1 MAGAFDALRTDQV
14 GSLLRPEQLKS
25 AWAEFDRGE
34 LDERDLAVI
43 QADAVADV
51 IGAQVSLGVSPVT
64 DGEFWR
70 RGFQETFV
78 NSVSGYA
85 PLVEAA
91 AASIEAGG
99 QVESGIIPETTYV
112 RRQAVTER
120 VQLSENRLLEEFTR
134 DVRTSETW

>member
-1 MAGAFDALRTDQV
+1 MPGEFDGLRTDQV
-14 GSLLRPEQLKS
+14 GSLLRPESLKM

-34 LDERDLAVI
+34 LDQRDLEVI

-51 IGAQVSLGVSPVT
+51 IGSQVSLGVSPVT

-85 PLVEAA
+85 SVAESTATPVNPAEH
-91 AASIEAGG
+91 
-99 QVESGIIPETTYV
+99 VESGIIPETTYV

-120 VQLSENRLLEEFTR
+120 VQLSENRLLEEYSR
-134 DVRTSETW
+134 